1 MFWSYISLT
10 VTKTQIPKN
19 RRREL
24 PTSRTYT
31 TCCVCHLRLYKY
43 DLTSFVRSVL
53 YPTSLPSLSLPM
65 TQQLANRVNT
75 VSLGSLEPRISVS
88 LFPLWIRSRYLT
100 KESINPIFFVQYF
113 KLKTKGNASNIPLN
127 WFKVAMVIDKITIP
141 IFCNC

>member
-1 MFWSYISLT
+1 MFDYSNTVYKLCENHSHNVGFEVILT

-19 RRREL
+19 RRREM
-24 PTSRTYT
+24 PTSNRSNQEHIQHVVSVTW
-31 TCCVCHLRLYKY
+31 RLYKY

-88 LFPLWIRSRYLT
+88 LFP
-100 KESINPIFFVQYF
+100 
-113 KLKTKGNASNIPLN
+113 
-127 WFKVAMVIDKITIP
+127 
-141 IFCNC
+141 